1 MSNRHLLFCV
11 LLVSLGMLAGC
22 GSGGGGATGTLQVKI
37 TDAPFPVGELDA
49 AVITVVSIS
58 ARGDSGWV
66 DIKTDDT
73 TPVDIDLYQL
83 TAGLAEELALVTVPT
98 GAYDEVR
105 LVISKAELTFTLD
118 GGAPITQDF
127 VVPSGASSGLKV
139 KIDPPI
145 LVAEDQTAELLL
157 DVDLSAS
164 FHLAGEGGE
173 PTMADLVDAKA
184 IFHPVIRAIN
194 LAETALLVGLVVDT
208 TDPTL
213 PLPLGHVEVSVFD
226 AGTDLSTDP
235 APSATAATFSTPDG
249 MAAAFGSYALA
260 LQPGSYDVYLRLQV
274 DPVDPTA
281 SSPYL
286 QVRSALELVAGDV
299 RTEDLSPTP

>member
-1 MSNRHLLFCV
+1 MSNRHLLLCALV
-11 LLVSLGMLAGC
+11 VSLGMLAGC
-22 GSGGGGATGTLQVKI
+22 GGGGGGATGTLHVKI
-37 TDAPFPVGELDA
+37 TDAPFPVGDLDA

-83 TAGLAEELALVTVPT
+83 RAGLAEQLALVTVPT

-118 GGAPITQDF
+118 GTSVTQDF
-127 VVPSGASSGLKV
+127 VVPSGAASGLKV
-139 KIDPPI
+139 KIDPPV
-145 LVAEDQTAELLL
+145 LVAEGQTSELLL

-173 PTMADLVDAKA
+173 PTLADLVDAKA

-194 LAETALLVGLVVDT
+194 EAMTALLLGLVVDT

-213 PLPLGHVEVSVFD
+213 PLPLGDVEVIAFP
-226 AGTDLSTDP
+226 AGTGFTGDP
-235 APSATAATFSTPDG
+235 AVPDALATAATFSTPDG
-249 MAAAFGSYALA
+249 MEAALGSYALA
-260 LQPGSYDVYLRLQV
+260 LQPGFYDVYLRLPGSDV
-274 DPVDPTA
+274 
-281 SSPYL
+281 YL
-286 QVRSALELVAGDV
+286 SVRSNLELVAGDV